1 MMMKECLRKEYSC
14 KYDLRGI
21 VIYVYERD
29 YSLMNNLV
37 AKAFKELEQSE
48 DQEWRNSLLIF
59 FLCLKIN
66 QIRIYSFY
74 VWWIDLT
81 LITLNVYNRLGGYH
95 DKKNNRENKRSKW
108 KG

>member
-1 MMMKECLRKEYSC
+1 MMKEYSYNT
-14 KYDLRGI
+14 KGI

-29 YSLMNNLV
+29 YSLMNELV

-66 QIRIYSFY
+66 FIRIYSFY

-81 LITLNVYNRLGGYH
+81 LITLNVHNEQWRL
-95 DKKNNRENKRSKW
+95 SW
-108 KG
+108 

>member
-1 MMMKECLRKEYSC
+1 MMKEYSYNT
-14 KYDLRGI
+14 KGI

-29 YSLMNNLV
+29 YSLMNELV

-81 LITLNVYNRLGGYH
+81 LITLNVHNELGGYY

>member
-1 MMMKECLRKEYSC
+1 MMKEYSYNT
-14 KYDLRGI
+14 KGI

-29 YSLMNNLV
+29 YSLMNELV

-81 LITLNVYNRLGGYH
+81 LITLNVHNGSGGCY
-95 DKKNNRENKRSKW
+95 DKKNYRENKRSKW

>member
-1 MMMKECLRKEYSC
+1 MMKEYLRKEYSC
-14 KYDLRGI
+14 NYNQKGI

-37 AKAFKELEQSE
+37 AEAFKELEQSE

-66 QIRIYSFY
+66 FIRIYLFY

-81 LITLNVYNRLGGYH
+81 LITLNVHNEQWRL
-95 DKKNNRENKRSKW
+95 SW
-108 KG
+108 